1 LRSPSS
7 ASHLH
12 LPLRGTVSTAAATG
26 LAPAIGMEAVA
37 GAAAMLGTTA
47 GVAVIGT
54 AIAASAAR
62 AGVGA
67 DGAGAALWGP
77 GVNIYV
83 IPRRCWSPRWG
94 WVRCRYGYY
103 PWGY

>member
-1 LRSPSS
+1 MRSPSS

-26 LAPAIGMEAVA
+26 MAAVA
-37 GAAAMLGTTA
+37 GAAAMLGPAA

-67 DGAGAALWGP
+67 DGAGAAWWGP

-83 IPRRCWSPRWG
+83 PRRCWSPRWG
-94 WVRCRYGYY
+94 WVPCRYGYY